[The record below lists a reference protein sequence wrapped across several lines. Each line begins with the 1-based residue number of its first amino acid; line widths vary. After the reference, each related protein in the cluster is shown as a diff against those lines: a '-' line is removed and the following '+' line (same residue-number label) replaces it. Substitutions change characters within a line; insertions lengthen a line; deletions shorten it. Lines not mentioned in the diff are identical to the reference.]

1 MKEWKII
8 LILLSFII
16 SFAKSKFPCNP
27 DFLGI
32 CVIDSPINMKGNII
46 IGEHVRISIINTQ
59 ISCQSPCSIEITS
72 NLEITIKN
80 SSLYASSIVLF
91 SDDRMRIFDSVIST
105 NGTIAMGKG
114 YTSHILEGFGYAG
127 MGAFCIRWEDVNDNS
142 YGPNCATYEDLN
154 ELSLGDTQGSGGI
167 RYFEKGG
174 GRIVIKT
181 NTNLILYKSNITA
194 SGYPSNENL
203 SLCEAIANQPYS
215 KGGTGGFILLE
226 AEEINSLGDPTR
238 INAQGGYYCGL
249 FFRNNIYLKL

>member
-1 MKEWKII
+1 MNEWKII

-16 SFAKSKFPCNP
+16 SLTESKFSCNP
-27 DFLGI
+27 EIFGI
-32 CVIDSPINMKGNII
+32 CVINYPINVKGNISI
-46 IGEHVRISIINTQ
+46 QEHMRILIVDTQ
-59 ISCQSPCSIEITS
+59 ISCQPPCSIEIKS
-72 NLEITIKN
+72 NLEITIQN
-80 SSLYASSIVLF
+80 SSLYASSIFIF
-91 SDDRMRIFDSVIST
+91 SDDQMEIFNSVLST

-114 YTSHILEGFGYAG
+114 YTNHILEGFGYAG

-154 ELSLGDTQGSGGI
+154 ELTISDTQGSGGI

-181 NTNLILYKSNITA
+181 NTNLLLRKSNITA

-215 KGGTGGFILLE
+215 KGGTGGFILIE
-226 AEEINSLGDPTR
+226 AEEIQSSGDPTR
-238 INAQGGYYCGL
+238 IHAQGGYYCG
-249 FFRNNIYLKL
+249 FIFK